1 MLKSQKDENVK
12 LSFSVLPSKR
22 SLITL
27 PRAPMA
33 HKTNS
38 KEQFMFK
45 FYFFKFNTSI
55 TTNPKLI
62 PQTSDEALLA
72 FYLMKKTFPCFETN
86 LLFLKYYQIRMA
98 YFGGSFFNFNQHV
111 QNVKRKLK

>member
-1 MLKSQKDENVK
+1 
-12 LSFSVLPSKR
+12 
-22 SLITL
+22 
-27 PRAPMA
+27 
-33 HKTNS
+33 
-38 KEQFMFK
+38 MFK

-98 YFGGSFFNFNQHV
+98 YFGGDFFNFNQHV
-111 QNVKRKLK
+111 QNIKRKLK